1 MKYKTMKFASILVAS
16 IALLGI
22 AAFGE
27 NEGKAQ
33 FGEIPTD
40 HYVVTQEVDSVFQT
54 WTNSATIKFP
64 NASTNTFY
72 IGDFTLADY
81 FGSFLTGYTETDPAF
96 TEWIGTNELTF
107 ANQTVRFNG
116 DVFMNGVGGGTTP
129 LATEFWNLETGK
141 LDATNGVAYV
151 DFKVYPTNE
160 TTGLSHLILTHESM
174 SIGNTSWVEYKE
186 DRIIYNDETYEF
198 SPDAN
203 GIARLKDLDAYVRL
217 EDLQDGITFDTM
229 NVTNLTVDGKQ
240 VLTGEDDPAFK
251 EVFTNSTLNLLAYD
265 EINLGGSNVVT
276 VTTPRLQVSD
286 SIVVGTNNTTI
297 SARPNILGDN
307 NQVGIKAWYY
317 SAISF
322 TTNVAG
328 YPATIYLTDDET
340 KRNTGLIE
348 TNETFQS
355 GYAVGDVISLVNK
368 AKYDNKCKITHVNGN
383 VIVVDTIPFESIV
396 SGETDYDDYI
406 VMSTNKPNFGV
417 VSFGDNSYVMGSGN
431 KVYRRIDAV
440 FGRDNVAFGDYAF
453 IGGRQNSGG
462 YASFSAGYQNT
473 ASGQYSA
480 AIGLQVKAI
489 ADSSFA

>member
-16 IALLGI
+16 IAILGI

-33 FGEIPTD
+33 FGDIPTD

-81 FGSFLTGYTETDPAF
+81 FGSFLTGYTEIDPAF

-186 DRIIYNDETYEF
+186 DRIIYNGETY
-198 SPDAN
+198 
-203 GIARLKDLDAYVRL
+203 
-217 EDLQDGITFDTM
+217 
-229 NVTNLTVDGKQ
+229 
-240 VLTGEDDPAFK
+240 
-251 EVFTNSTLNLLAYD
+251 
-265 EINLGGSNVVT
+265 
-276 VTTPRLQVSD
+276 
-286 SIVVGTNNTTI
+286 
-297 SARPNILGDN
+297 
-307 NQVGIKAWYY
+307 
-317 SAISF
+317 
-322 TTNVAG
+322 
-328 YPATIYLTDDET
+328 
-340 KRNTGLIE
+340 
-348 TNETFQS
+348 
-355 GYAVGDVISLVNK
+355 
-368 AKYDNKCKITHVNGN
+368 
-383 VIVVDTIPFESIV
+383 
-396 SGETDYDDYI
+396 
-406 VMSTNKPNFGV
+406 
-417 VSFGDNSYVMGSGN
+417 
-431 KVYRRIDAV
+431 
-440 FGRDNVAFGDYAF
+440 
-453 IGGRQNSGG
+453 
-462 YASFSAGYQNT
+462 
-473 ASGQYSA
+473 
-480 AIGLQVKAI
+480 
-489 ADSSFA
+489 

>member
-1 MKYKTMKFASILVAS
+1 MYVYPEEVPGGHVGDEH
-16 IALLGI
+16 ALLD
-22 AAFGE
+22 
-27 NEGKAQ
+27 NESLR
-33 FGEIPTD
+33 F
-40 HYVVTQEVDSVFQT
+40 
-54 WTNSATIKFP
+54 
-64 NASTNTFY
+64 TNTTSGPDITY
-72 IGDFTLADY
+72 GLKGISALY
-81 FGSFLTGYTETDPAF
+81 S
-96 TEWIGTNELTF
+96 
-107 ANQTVRFNG
+107 
-116 DVFMNGVGGGTTP
+116 
-129 LATEFWNLETGK
+129 
-141 LDATNGVAYV
+141 AY
-151 DFKVYPTNE
+151 N
-160 TTGLSHLILTHESM
+160 IQ
-174 SIGNTSWVEYKE
+174 WYKFDNSE
-186 DRIIYNDETYEF
+186 
-198 SPDAN
+198 N
-203 GIARLKDLDAYVRL
+203 GIARLKDIKD
-217 EDLQDGITFDTM
+217 ET
-229 NVTNLTVDGKQ
+229 
-240 VLTGEDDPAFK
+240 DPIFWALFG
-251 EVFTNSTLNLLAYD
+251 NPILNLITYD
-265 EINLGGSNVVT
+265 EINLVGSNVVT

-368 AKYDNKCKITHVNGN
+368 AKYDNKCKITEINGN
-383 VIVVDTIPFESIV
+383 VIVVDTIPFGSIV

-417 VSFGDNSYVMGSGN
+417 VSLGDNSYVMGRGN

>member
-1 MKYKTMKFASILVAS
+1 MN
-16 IALLGI
+16 
-22 AAFGE
+22 
-27 NEGKAQ
+27 NE
-33 FGEIPTD
+33 
-40 HYVVTQEVDSVFQT
+40 YVVTQEVDSVFQT

-81 FGSFLTGYTETDPAF
+81 FGSFLTGYTETDPTF

-116 DVFMNGVGGGTTP
+116 DVFMNGVGDGNTT
-129 LATEFWNLETGK
+129 LQTTIQNLETGK
-141 LDATNGVAYV
+141 LDATNGIAHGTLQ
-151 DFKVYPTNE
+151 VYQEEVPGGHVGDGHAILDNEGLRFTN
-160 TTGLSHLILTHESM
+160 TTSGPDITYGLKGISALYSADNIQ
-174 SIGNTSWVEYKE
+174 WYKF
-186 DRIIYNDETYEF
+186 DNST
-198 SPDAN
+198 N

-217 EDLQDGITFDTM
+217 DELQEGITFNTLSA
-229 NVTNLTVDGKQ
+229 TNLTINGKQ
-240 VLTGEDDPAFK
+240 VLTEEDDPAFK

-265 EINLGGSNVVT
+265 EINLVGSNVVT

-297 SARPNILGDN
+297 SARSNILGDN

-368 AKYDNKCKITHVNGN
+368 AKYDNKCKITEINGN

-417 VSFGDNSYVMGSGN
+417 VSLGDNSYVMGRGN

-480 AIGLQVKAI
+480 AIGLQVKAM